1 MAEFARLLPLSLRSV
16 GNESGVNAR
25 WSGHLAATLTAIA
38 DLLAGLTP
46 EQWEVESLCAG
57 WRVRDVAGHLVWRL
71 GSSRR
76 QLLGSAARAY
86 LGHHLR
92 PAKAIDAVSRAAAEA
107 EPAALVARLREIAA
121 ERAAG
126 VGRGGIIE
134 LTEAVVHG
142 LDVAGPLG
150 LPLPIHA
157 TAGGAVALRR
167 SLIAPTEIK
176 AVLRI
181 RRLEATDADWSVG
194 HGTPLPGT
202 ARELLLFL
210 FGRGPLPR
218 EADRTPDDGKN
229 ASEG

>member
-25 WSGHLAATLTAIA
+25 WSGHLAATVTAIA

-46 EQWEVESLCAG
+46 EQWETQSLCAG

-76 QLLGSAARAY
+76 ELVGSAARAY
-86 LGHHLR
+86 LGHFVR
-92 PAKAIDAVSRAAAEA
+92 PSRAIDVVSRAAATA
-107 EPAALVARLREIAA
+107 EPAQLVARLREIAA
-121 ERAAG
+121 ARAAS
-126 VGRGGIIE
+126 GRGGITE

-142 LDVAGPLG
+142 LDVAHPLG
-150 LPLPIHA
+150 LTLPVHA

-176 AVLRI
+176 AVLRT
-181 RRLEATDADWSVG
+181 RRLVATDAEWSVG
-194 HGTPLPGT
+194 HGTPLRAPASG
-202 ARELLLFL
+202 LILFL
-210 FGRGPLPR
+210 FGRGPLP
-218 EADRTPDDGKN
+218 ADTPPVQTPPEQPAG
-229 ASEG
+229 

>member
-46 EQWEVESLCAG
+46 EQWEAESLCAG

-71 GSSRR
+71 GSSKRE
-76 QLLGSAARAY
+76 LVGSASRAY
-86 LGHHLR
+86 FGHYLR
-92 PAKAIDAVSRAAAEA
+92 PSRAIEAVSRAAASA
-107 EPAALVARLREIAA
+107 EPDRLVARLREIAA
-121 ERAAG
+121 ARAAT
-126 VGRGGIIE
+126 GRGGITD

-142 LDVAGPLG
+142 LDLAHPLG
-150 LPLPIHA
+150 LTLPIHA

-176 AVLRI
+176 AVLRT
-181 RRLEATDADWSVG
+181 RRLVATDAEWSVG
-194 HGTPLPGT
+194 HGTPLRST
-202 ARELLLFL
+202 APELILFL
-210 FGRGPLPR
+210 FGRGPLP
-218 EADRTPDDGKN
+218 ANTPPVPPSPEEPAG
-229 ASEG
+229 

>member
-46 EQWEVESLCAG
+46 EQWETQSLCAG

-76 QLLGSAARAY
+76 ELVGSAARAY
-86 LGHHLR
+86 LGHFVR
-92 PAKAIDAVSRAAAEA
+92 PSRAIDVVSRAAATA
-107 EPAALVARLREIAA
+107 EPAQLVARLREIAA
-121 ERAAG
+121 ARAAS
-126 VGRGGIIE
+126 GRGGITE

-142 LDVAGPLG
+142 LDVAHPLG
-150 LPLPIHA
+150 LTLPVHA

-176 AVLRI
+176 AVLRT
-181 RRLEATDADWSVG
+181 RRLVATDAEWSVG
-194 HGTPLPGT
+194 HGTPLRAPASG
-202 ARELLLFL
+202 LILFL
-210 FGRGPLPR
+210 FGRGPLP
-218 EADRTPDDGKN
+218 ADTPPVQTPPEQPAG
-229 ASEG
+229 

>member
-46 EQWEVESLCAG
+46 EQWEARSLCAG

-71 GSSRR
+71 GSSKRE
-76 QLLGSAARAY
+76 LVGNAARAY
-86 LGHHLR
+86 VGHFVR
-92 PAKAIDAVSRAAAEA
+92 PSRAIDVVSRAAATA
-107 EPAALVARLREIAA
+107 EPAQLVARLREIAA
-121 ERAAG
+121 ARAAS
-126 VGRGGIIE
+126 GRGGITE

-142 LDVAGPLG
+142 LDMAHPLG
-150 LPLPIHA
+150 LTLPVHA

-176 AVLRI
+176 AVLRT
-181 RRLEATDADWSVG
+181 RRLVATDAEWSVG
-194 HGTPLPGT
+194 HGTPLRAPASG
-202 ARELLLFL
+202 LILFL
-210 FGRGPLPR
+210 FGRGPLP
-218 EADRTPDDGKN
+218 ADTPPVQAPPEQPAG
-229 ASEG
+229 

>member
-25 WSGHLAATLTAIA
+25 WSGHLAATVTAIA

-46 EQWEVESLCAG
+46 EQWEAQSLCAG

-76 QLLGSAARAY
+76 ELVGSAARAY
-86 LGHHLR
+86 LGHFVR
-92 PAKAIDAVSRAAAEA
+92 PSRAIDVVSRAAATA
-107 EPAALVARLREIAA
+107 EPAQLVARLREIAA
-121 ERAAG
+121 ARAAS
-126 VGRGGIIE
+126 GRGGITE

-142 LDVAGPLG
+142 LDVAHPLG
-150 LPLPIHA
+150 LTLPVHA

-176 AVLRI
+176 AVLRT
-181 RRLEATDADWSVG
+181 RRLVATDAEWSVG
-194 HGTPLPGT
+194 HGTPLRAPASG
-202 ARELLLFL
+202 LILFL
-210 FGRGPLPR
+210 FGRGPLP
-218 EADRTPDDGKN
+218 ADTPPVQTPPEQPAG
-229 ASEG
+229 

>member
-46 EQWEVESLCAG
+46 EQWEAQSLCAG

-76 QLLGSAARAY
+76 ELVGSAARAY
-86 LGHHLR
+86 LGHFVR
-92 PAKAIDAVSRAAAEA
+92 PSRAIDVVSRAAATA
-107 EPAALVARLREIAA
+107 EPAQLVARLREIAA
-121 ERAAG
+121 ARAAS
-126 VGRGGIIE
+126 GRGGITE

-142 LDVAGPLG
+142 LDVAHPLG
-150 LPLPIHA
+150 LTLPVHA

-176 AVLRI
+176 AVLRT
-181 RRLEATDADWSVG
+181 RRLVATDAEWSVG
-194 HGTPLPGT
+194 HGTPLRAPASG
-202 ARELLLFL
+202 LILFL
-210 FGRGPLPR
+210 FGRGPLP
-218 EADRTPDDGKN
+218 ADTPPVQTPPEQPAG
-229 ASEG
+229 

>member
-46 EQWEVESLCAG
+46 EQWEAQSLCAG

-76 QLLGSAARAY
+76 ELVGSAARAY
-86 LGHHLR
+86 VGHFVR
-92 PAKAIDAVSRAAAEA
+92 PSRAIDVVSRAAATA
-107 EPAALVARLREIAA
+107 EPAQLVARLREIAA
-121 ERAAG
+121 ARAAS
-126 VGRGGIIE
+126 GRGGITE

-142 LDVAGPLG
+142 LDVAHPLG
-150 LPLPIHA
+150 LTLPVHA

-176 AVLRI
+176 AVLRT
-181 RRLEATDADWSVG
+181 RRLVATDAEWSVG
-194 HGTPLPGT
+194 HGTPLRAPASG
-202 ARELLLFL
+202 LILFL
-210 FGRGPLPR
+210 FGRGPLP
-218 EADRTPDDGKN
+218 ADTPPVQTPPEQPAG
-229 ASEG
+229 